1 MAKVLKSL
9 QTGRVSTMFEQPT
22 DDELAIINS
31 RALRPFDASELV
43 CLTVHVANN
52 LKDKVCDILSDNFM
66 YQFAEQAAA
75 NNLKGQLNHS
85 EDVTETWANIFKAQ
99 VVLIDETTKEIEARA
114 YVVLN
119 DDTRKILDKIEAGV
133 IGDISIS
140 FNGEGH
146 YDNNNG
152 TFVWDECT
160 VAREWSLVVC
170 PCQSGTGISK
180 DLNGKS
186 ATVEDKV
193 TDVLSNGG
201 KSMKKKDY
209 FLSKLFKRL
218 KSAPADSSEEISQL
232 IDSIE
237 SSEENDEFTQED
249 IEALLKERDDL
260 KDEIERLKAEL
271 AERDA
276 ELKACKEAAEEQIKE
291 AETAAI
297 EEALKACVDKACP
310 MNQTVAEDM
319 LKSFDRSQLSM
330 DAGVIK
336 GLDEQEAAVLKRYEG
351 LYGKKFS
358 TPSASKELPKVSF
371 GKKVDVTNTK
381 KSFND
386 RVNAMVEN
394 N

>member
-1 MAKVLKSL
+1 
-9 QTGRVSTMFEQPT
+9 
-22 DDELAIINS
+22 
-31 RALRPFDASELV
+31 
-43 CLTVHVANN
+43 
-52 LKDKVCDILSDNFM
+52 
-66 YQFAEQAAA
+66 
-75 NNLKGQLNHS
+75 
-85 EDVTETWANIFKAQ
+85 
-99 VVLIDETTKEIEARA
+99 
-114 YVVLN
+114 
-119 DDTRKILDKIEAGV
+119 
-133 IGDISIS
+133 
-140 FNGEGH
+140 
-146 YDNNNG
+146 
-152 TFVWDECT
+152 
-160 VAREWSLVVC
+160 
-170 PCQSGTGISK
+170 
-180 DLNGKS
+180 
-186 ATVEDKV
+186 
-193 TDVLSNGG
+193 
-201 KSMKKKDY
+201 MKKKDY

-271 AERDA
+271 EQKDA
-276 ELKACKEAAEEQIKE
+276 ELKACKEAAEEQVKE

-371 GKKVDVTNTK
+371 GKKVDVTNSK

>member
-9 QTGRVSTMFEQPT
+9 QTGKIGTMFEQPT

-43 CLTVHVANN
+43 CLTVHIANN
-52 LKDKVCDILSDNFM
+52 LKDKIGDVLSDNFM

-75 NNLKGQLNHS
+75 NNLKGQLNHL
-85 EDVTETWANIFKAQ
+85 EDVSETWANIFKAQ

-152 TFVWDECT
+152 TFIWDECT

-276 ELKACKEAAEEQIKE
+276 ELKACKEAADEQIKE

-330 DAGVIK
+330 DSGVIK
-336 GLDEQEAAVLKRYEG
+336 GLNEQEAAVLKRYEG

-371 GKKVDVTNTK
+371 GKKVDVTNSK